1 MSLVRQIDVL
11 QDSAERPATLLVFL
25 PPAQA
30 SIEDYLHQ
38 GFISALRERHICA
51 DALLAAI
58 TYEDVMSKTVAQRL
72 HTCVIRPAI
81 TKGYSQIWLVGISLG
96 AFNALH
102 YAAIHANDL
111 AGILLIAPYPG
122 TNDILNEIAA
132 AGGPLSWSASPLA
145 EQGDERIWW
154 RWLCQ
159 HSLPVYFATGAEDR
173 FFRGQKMLAGLLPSS
188 RIHITPGNHT
198 WPTWRRLWDCWL
210 DTGPLAAMID

>member
-102 YAAIHANDL
+102 YAAIHANEEQSRTL
-111 AGILLIAPYPG
+111 ATLRD
-122 TNDILNEIAA
+122 T
-132 AGGPLSWSASPLA
+132 
-145 EQGDERIWW
+145 
-154 RWLCQ
+154 
-159 HSLPVYFATGAEDR
+159 
-173 FFRGQKMLAGLLPSS
+173 LLPKLLSGELS
-188 RIHITPGNHT
+188 VSTQTHLYEHR
-198 WPTWRRLWDCWL
+198 
-210 DTGPLAAMID
+210 